1 MKHKSESGKSNPE
14 FGLDKS
20 GIAGYPKAPDSEN
33 EKTDEK
39 DKADEGME
47 VDKPKEAEGND
58 SYKRLEK
65 YLKNNF

>member
-58 SYKRLEK
+58 FYKELEK
-65 YLKNNF
+65 R